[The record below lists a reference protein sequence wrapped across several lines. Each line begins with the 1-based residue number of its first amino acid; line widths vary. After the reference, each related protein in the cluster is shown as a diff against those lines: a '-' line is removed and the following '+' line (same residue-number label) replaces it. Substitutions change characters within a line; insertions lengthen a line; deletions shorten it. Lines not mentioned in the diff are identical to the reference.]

1 MSARETAE
9 TMIAAAGARAP
20 ASKPCQL
27 ALKRLLDVAASAAG
41 LLALAPLM
49 AAIALAIWLSSGR
62 PVLYPWRV
70 IGRGGR
76 PFTGYKFRTM
86 VRDADRLKPA
96 LAASNE
102 MNGPVFKMR
111 ADPRVTPL
119 GRLLRRFS
127 LDEIPQLWSVLK
139 GDMSLVGP
147 RPVFPGEWA
156 QFEPWQRRKLII
168 KPGCMCLWHARGK
181 PHDFRQWIR
190 MDLEYVDTF
199 SLWLDLKILL
209 RTAVFILSGRN
220 C

>member
-1 MSARETAE
+1 MSARESAE
-9 TMIAAAGARAP
+9 PLVAGAVEAAP
-20 ASKPCQL
+20 SKTCQL
-27 ALKRLLDVAASAAG
+27 ALKRLLDVAVAATA
-41 LLALAPLM
+41 LVVLAPLA
-49 AAIALAIWLSSGR
+49 AAIALAILLTSGP
-62 PVLYPWRV
+62 PVFYSWRV
-70 IGRGGR
+70 VGRGGR

-96 LAASNE
+96 LGASNE

-156 QFEPWQRRKLII
+156 QFEPWQRRKLSVT
-168 KPGCMCLWHARGK
+168 PGCMCLWHARGK
-181 PHDFRQWIR
+181 PHDFQQWIR

-209 RTAVFILSGRN
+209 RTAAFILSGRN